1 MVIMKFNS
9 LVFGLL
15 LVLSGCAQ
23 NMPSEMPALK
33 NFLKDSNKPAV
44 IKFYADWCKTCKSY
58 APTFEK
64 VAGDLSN
71 TVDFFSVD
79 VDDKAS
85 KALVKEFKI
94 AQIPVTL
101 IASGDRIK
109 VLKQYGPLSYNKLTS
124 KIDEVVSHKDN
135 TVSN

>member
-1 MVIMKFNS
+1 MKFNP
-9 LVFGLL
+9 LLFGLL

-23 NMPSEMPALK
+23 QLPSEMPALK
-33 NFLKDSNKPAV
+33 SFLKESNKPAV

-64 VAGDLSN
+64 VAEDLSN

-101 IASGDRIK
+101 IASQDRLK

-124 KIDEVVSHKDN
+124 KIDEVANQKGE